1 MKRMISVGLLA
12 VVCAAGA
19 IAGAAGEAA
28 PAPASGAGE
37 RVLLRVG
44 DRAPA
49 LSFEKWVKGAPVTK
63 FEPGKV
69 YVLEFWATWCVPCV
83 ANIPKLT
90 DLQKKY
96 KEVVVIGVASSES
109 ADKTGDK
116 RLPKL
121 QKFVKDQ
128 GDRMDYRVG
137 YDGTGTMVMSW
148 MSAAGQ
154 AGLPMA
160 FIVGKDGK
168 IAWFGNAAQLDSEL
182 AKVVGR

>member
-1 MKRMISVGLLA
+1 MNRALSVGLLA

-19 IAGAAGEAA
+19 MAGAAGAPGEGA
-28 PAPASGAGE
+28 PAQ
-37 RVLLRVG
+37 RVLLNVG

-49 LSFEKWVKGAPVTK
+49 LSFEKWVKGTPVTR
-63 FEPGKV
+63 FESGKV

-90 DLQKKY
+90 DLQKRY
-96 KEVVVIGVASSES
+96 KDVVVIGVASSES
-109 ADKTGDK
+109 ADKWGDR

-137 YDGTGTMVMSW
+137 YDGTGTMAMTW

-154 AGLPMA
+154 AGLPLA
-160 FIVGKDGK
+160 FIIGKDGR
-168 IAWFGNAAQLDSEL
+168 IAWFGNAAQLEAEL